1 MKKRLIVGALA
12 LLTTLSFA
20 AEKLGT
26 QNFAPEAL
34 EKIKTFKTTSPMSPN
49 KVSDMDA
56 ALLVG
61 LAYSNKSAFVVLS
74 DYFWSTKC
82 TNDYENIST
91 WVKDYQDTPERRKK
105 TAILMRLQV
114 QADTNPDA
122 KQAYKAIILSE
133 RIANCG
139 SDDDVVNFVELIK

>member
-1 MKKRLIVGALA
+1 MKKTLIVGALA
-12 LLTTLSFA
+12 LVTTLSFA
-20 AEKLGT
+20 TQGT
-26 QNFAPEAL
+26 QNFHPEAL
-34 EKIKTFKTTSPMSPN
+34 EKIKSIKTISPMSPN
-49 KVSDMDA
+49 RVSDMDA
-56 ALLVG
+56 ALLTG
-61 LAYSNKSAFVVLS
+61 LAYSSKSAFVVLS